1 MRGTL
6 TDRDTDR
13 SLLCLSLGACNL
25 PDHIGVSAGGCPLCP
40 RKRTSEPVSASTQ
53 QLRQLGDVRHDPPR
67 LIAHE
72 IGPSGHRLGLVSLTD
87 GTLAPPPFQLTP
99 FSSSRAKQP
108 GSCSS
113 GTAGRT
119 VSIGG
124 FFLGL
129 RVMMQPQT

>member
-53 QLRQLGDVRHDPPR
+53 QLRQLGDIRRDPSR
-67 LIAHE
+67 LL
-72 IGPSGHRLGLVSLTD
+72 PSAISQPDACWGAASVSDKATTRLQRSP
-87 GTLAPPPFQLTP
+87 ARR
-99 FSSSRAKQP
+99 S
-108 GSCSS
+108 GSK
-113 GTAGRT
+113 
-119 VSIGG
+119 
-124 FFLGL
+124 L
-129 RVMMQPQT
+129 